1 MDQSPECAL
10 IFAKRSR
17 VFKTR
22 TGLLAVNADLPIF
35 GLWHQL
41 VAAPGAKRTA
51 AWLDGIEAITAD
63 WQGGDIGEWGVTD
76 TAIGGEKRRKE
87 ALRDKTKDSGELS
100 LDVARATGTG

>member
-1 MDQSPECAL
+1 M
-10 IFAKRSR
+10 
-17 VFKTR
+17 FKTR
-22 TGLLAVNADLPIF
+22 ARLLAVNADLPIF

-51 AWLDGIEAITAD
+51 ARLDGIEAIAAN

-87 ALRDKTKDSGELS
+87 TLRNKTEDSGELS
-100 LDVARATGTG
+100 LDVARATTTG